1 MTSLAPRKEAREVAM
16 GRERGG
22 VGEVGE
28 VEGMETDRKERDSR
42 CAGSQIKA
50 QRQKDHAGLL
60 TQRPYNIGM
69 FLYAQLNS

>member
-1 MTSLAPRKEAREVAM
+1 M
-16 GRERGG
+16 
-22 VGEVGE
+22 
-28 VEGMETDRKERDSR
+28 EGMETDRKERDSR